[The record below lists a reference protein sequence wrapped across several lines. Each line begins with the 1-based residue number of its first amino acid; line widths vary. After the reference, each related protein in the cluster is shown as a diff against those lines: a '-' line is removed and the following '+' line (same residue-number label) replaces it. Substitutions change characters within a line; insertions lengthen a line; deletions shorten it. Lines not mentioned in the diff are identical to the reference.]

1 KQMVNAVC
9 FFYFRCF
16 MIDMHE
22 IQVRIAFILT
32 LPVLLIGCRNR
43 PSPEQTLF
51 QLLKASETGVDFTN
65 TLDYTEEVNTY
76 TFRNFYNGGGVGIGD
91 FNNDSLPDI
100 IFAGNLVDNKL
111 YINEGDFR
119 FRDVSEKS
127 GVVRT
132 GSWTTG
138 ISVVDINGDGWLDIY
153 LCKSGPPGGPFR

>member
-1 KQMVNAVC
+1 
-9 FFYFRCF
+9 
-16 MIDMHE
+16 
-22 IQVRIAFILT
+22 
-32 LPVLLIGCRNR
+32 
-43 PSPEQTLF
+43 
-51 QLLKASETGVDFTN
+51 
-65 TLDYTEEVNTY
+65 
-76 TFRNFYNGGGVGIGD
+76 NFYNGGGVGIGD

-153 LCKSGPPGGPFR
+153 LCKSGPPGGPFRHNELLINNGDLTFTESSAQYGLDYEGLAVHAAFFDFDK